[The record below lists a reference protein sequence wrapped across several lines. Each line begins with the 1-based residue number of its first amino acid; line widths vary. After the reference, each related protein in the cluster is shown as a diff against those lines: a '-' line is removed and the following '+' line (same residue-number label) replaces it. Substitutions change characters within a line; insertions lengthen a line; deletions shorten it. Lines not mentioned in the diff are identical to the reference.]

1 MNTEEITT
9 QANKLFRSAS
19 FIAHIN
25 NQKDYDDALALMD
38 ALIEEYESN
47 KPLIEVLSTS
57 IERWEDTA
65 DEFTEFN
72 QNINSLDTGVAMLE
86 VLKKQYK
93 LTNTDFQNEIGG
105 KSMVS
110 MILKGSRCLTLKHIK
125 KLSARFNVPVQCFI

>member
-9 QANKLFRSAS
+9 QANALFRNAS

-25 NQKDYDDALALMD
+25 HQKDYDDALALMD
-38 ALIEEYESN
+38 ELIEDYETN

-65 DEFTEFN
+65 DEFIEFN
-72 QNINSLDTGVAMLE
+72 KHINSLDAGVSMLE
-86 VLKKQYK
+86 VLKEQYK
-93 LTNTDFQNEIGG
+93 LNNTDFQDEIGG

-110 MILKGSRCLTLKHIK
+110 MILKGSRSLTLKHIK
-125 KLSARFNVPVQCFI
+125 KLSVRFNVPVQCFI